1 MASNQEKTKEKPN
14 YKLTR
19 HFVAGCI
26 ARLSTEFLFSPAD
39 TLKSR
44 IMFSGFNSS
53 NLFRSSAKAVLI
65 SAPSSGFSFLAY
77 HYSKAARKVRSY
89 NQSKT
94 NSDDRGGLFYRKRKG
109 ATFDLV
115 DFMLGRLSRTM
126 VITIKNPL
134 DIAKHYFHLKDA
146 HNLELNSVS
155 EVFKYSYNKYGLVS
169 LFDGF
174 TPFFLR
180 DLISDPIYWN
190 VYDRIK
196 EKQISFLKNRF
207 LKKKKQKHLEIEN
220 KKQKQI
226 QKEKEKLKRFQQ
238 SLSFSK
244 GREDTIDST
253 AYSQN
258 NSNPSLFSKKW
269 IKNWGQ
275 LWKTRIVGNVSEN
288 ESGEVSVILGPVNHV
303 VSSTIATLIA
313 TTVSAPFDVLKY
325 KMQTR
330 RFVTNGNEKY
340 GNLFKSFKTVW
351 YEEGLKGFA
360 KGLSTKLAILI
371 PSTAF
376 TFVVYEGL
384 INTFEQ
390 NDRMK
395 NLITSMSPNFV
406 YGFNVRSFENQSH
419 WDNPILLHP
428 YW

>member
-1 MASNQEKTKEKPN
+1 MASNQEKSKEKPN

-19 HFVAGCI
+19 HFMAGCI
-26 ARLSTEFLFSPAD
+26 ARLSTEFLFSPVD

-65 SAPSSGFSFLAY
+65 SAPSSGFSFLIY
-77 HYSKAARKVRSY
+77 HYSKAARKRRSY
-89 NQSKT
+89 NQTKT
-94 NSDDRGGLFYRKRKG
+94 NSDNLGGIFNRKTK
-109 ATFDLV
+109 ALPFDLV

-134 DIAKHYFHLKDA
+134 DIAKHYFHLKDV

-196 EKQISFLKNRF
+196 EKQISLLKNRF
-207 LKKKKQKHLEIEN
+207 LQK

-226 QKEKEKLKRFQQ
+226 QKENKKQKQREKEKEEKKRFLQIFPFKRGQ
-238 SLSFSK
+238 
-244 GREDTIDST
+244 ENITDST
-253 AYSQN
+253 VYSHN
-258 NSNPSLFSKKW
+258 NSNPISKKW
-269 IKNWGQ
+269 FKDWCQ
-275 LWKTRIVGNVSEN
+275 LWKTRIMGKVSEN
-288 ESGEVSVILGPVNHV
+288 ERGEVNVMLGPVNHV

-313 TTVSAPFDVLKY
+313 TTASAPFDVIKY

-330 RFVTNGNEKY
+330 RFVSDGNEKY
-340 GNLFKSFKTVW
+340 GNLFKSFRTVW
-351 YEEGLKGFA
+351 SEEGLKGFA
-360 KGLSTKLAILI
+360 KGLSTKLAVLI

-384 INTFEQ
+384 INTFER
-390 NDRMK
+390 NDRMN
-395 NLITSMSPNFV
+395 NLITSMSPNCV
-406 YGFNVRSFENQSH
+406 YDFNSKSFENQSH
-419 WDNPILLHP
+419 WDNPVLLHP